1 MENVMVFDEKAKRRI
16 GLICFIPVA
25 CFLACFIYYLML
37 IVPLASGHHEPSTI
51 VGITRQNYDTLLF
64 MLAASAVITA
74 PVFIYCIVIIARM
87 KSLNAATKLMWIVFL
102 SVLAPIASAFFWI
115 FIIKDAPKYVPTHT
129 SIA

>member
-1 MENVMVFDEKAKRRI
+1 MENVMLFDEKAKRRI

-25 CFLACFIYYLML
+25 CFLACFIYFLML
-37 IVPLASGHHEPSTI
+37 IVPLASGHHEPSS
-51 VGITRQNYDTLLF
+51 VVAITSQNYDTLLF
-64 MLAASAVITA
+64 MLAASAIITA

-87 KSLNAATKLMWIVFL
+87 KSMNADTKLMWIVFL